1 MEQQQTDQTAHVQSL
16 MSKLPISKHFVGGL
30 NSTINEAANDKGKM
44 IALLIKLGIFATI
57 GYFSW
62 IYVLPLVFAAIGK
75 MIAVVAVGVGVIVT
89 AILVPWF
96 VKKMQAIAKK
106 LKKQLINEDPFGELE
121 KQERGIVENLNLARL
136 AHGQIKKL
144 EDEMRV
150 ESQKNEKEAKL
161 YADKIVYNAKS
172 AEKLKAVL
180 LEMEKRMG
188 EKEAKGTDEYV
199 NTNAELMKLLSS
211 SQRIGAQLEQAQN
224 FVMKYGSRAAIM
236 QKMSHK
242 LVMVEAMTDEKVLDF
257 RATVEILKKDYEF
270 ASKSKEATD
279 AAKKSMLFDKT
290 WELEYALDA
299 VTTTIANDIAQ
310 TSGNFKDLN
319 SLTADGRFD
328 MNSDEMFA
336 NLDKLANSITTGQ
349 NVTPSAKDY
358 NRVDYK
364 LTQADKLASGGFG
377 EIF

>member
-1 MEQQQTDQTAHVQSL
+1 MYGVPL
-16 MSKLPISKHFVGGL
+16 FV
-30 NSTINEAANDKGKM
+30 DKM
-44 IALLIKLGIFATI
+44 RAL
-57 GYFSW
+57 
-62 IYVLPLVFAAIGK
+62 
-75 MIAVVAVGVGVIVT
+75 
-89 AILVPWF
+89 
-96 VKKMQAIAKK
+96 AKK
-106 LKKQLINEDPFGELE
+106 LKKEMINEDPFGELE
-121 KQERGIVENLNLARL
+121 KQEKGIVENLELARL

-150 ESQKNEKEAKL
+150 EAQKNEKEAKA
-161 YADKIVYNAKS
+161 YQDKIVYNAKS
-172 AEKLKAVL
+172 AENLKAEL
-180 LEMEKRMG
+180 TDMEKRMG
-188 EKEAKGTDEYV
+188 ETVAKGTDEYV

-242 LVMVEAMTDEKVLDF
+242 LVMVEAMTEEKVLDF
-257 RATVEILKKDYEF
+257 RATVKILKKDYEF

-279 AAKKSMLFDKT
+279 AAKKAMLFDKT

-299 VTTTIANDIAQ
+299 VTSTIANDIAQ

-349 NVTPSAKDY
+349 NVTPSAKEY
-358 NRVDYK
+358 NRADYK
-364 LTQADKLASGGFG
+364 LTQADKTASGGFG